1 MRTKQLDL
9 DNRYKIHR
17 RSRNAVASVLTI
29 TALVF
34 AAYSA
39 TVMSSSSFISSSP
52 LQAAQA
58 QEEQLQ
64 QQDQSS
70 SSAVADKATRMS
82 AAVDA
87 TLRYYARGIGAQ
99 YVETDVRPIA
109 GAENINALEDVTIPS
124 VPVGSTAEGGAEN
137 TTGIASMGDYL
148 IATGLIDKSYEL
160 FLETA
165 REMRNVTIE
174 DVNELQTTL
183 LQLHTLIDQRA
194 PYNLAE
200 DVVQN
205 LQGHLQ
211 RTVASTEEFATDGGT
226 TTETTTTD
234 TTDTATI
241 TDGGATGTTDGGA
254 ATPSDTVG
262 DATTSTTASDTTG
275 AETGTTSDTTTTAP
289 SLLLE

>member
-1 MRTKQLDL
+1 MTAKPTDP
-9 DNRYKIHR
+9 DNRSNIHR

-29 TALVF
+29 TAIIF
-34 AAYSA
+34 AAYGA
-39 TVMSSSSFISSSP
+39 TAVSSSSFISSP
-52 LQAAQA
+52 LQAAYA
-58 QEEQLQ
+58 QEEQ
-64 QQDQSS
+64 QDQL
-70 SSAVADKATRMS
+70 AVADKAARMS

-87 TLRYYARGIGAQ
+87 TLRYYARAIGAQ

-124 VPVGSTAEGGAEN
+124 VPIGSTEGGN

-183 LQLHTLIDQRA
+183 LQLHSLIDDRA

-211 RTVASTEEFATDGGT
+211 RTVASTEEFTTAGTATGT
-226 TTETTTTD
+226 TTTPDTTTT
-234 TTDTATI
+234 T
-241 TDGGATGTTDGGA
+241 TTDGGA
-254 ATPSDTVG
+254 ATAAPEGEAATPSDTLG
-262 DATTSTTASDTTG
+262 NATTSPTPSEDTTA
-275 AETGTTSDTTTTAP
+275 AETGTTDDTTTSTIPP
-289 SLLLE
+289 SPLFE

>member
-1 MRTKQLDL
+1 MQSIAEYSLRFNRSPLPPSNMTAIQTDL
-9 DNRYKIHR
+9 DSRSNIHR

-29 TALVF
+29 TVLVF

-39 TVMSSSSFISSSP
+39 TAMSSSSYISSP
-52 LQAAQA
+52 LQAAYA
-58 QEEQLQ
+58 QE
-64 QQDQSS
+64 QQDQ
-70 SSAVADKATRMS
+70 SAVADKATRMS

-87 TLRYYARGIGAQ
+87 TLRYYARAIGAQ

-124 VPVGSTAEGGAEN
+124 VPIGSTEGGN

-183 LQLHTLIDQRA
+183 LQLHTLIDDRA

-211 RTVASTEEFATDGGT
+211 RTVASTEEFTTPGTAPTTTTDTATTDGGT
-226 TTETTTTD
+226 TT
-234 TTDTATI
+234 
-241 TDGGATGTTDGGA
+241 
-254 ATPSDTVG
+254 TPSDTLG
-262 DATTSTTASDTTG
+262 NATTDSASTTPSDTT
-275 AETGTTSDTTTTAP
+275 AETGTTDDTTIAP
-289 SLLLE
+289 SPLLQ

>member
-1 MRTKQLDL
+1 MTAKPTDP
-9 DNRYKIHR
+9 DNRSNIHR

-29 TALVF
+29 TAIIF
-34 AAYSA
+34 AAYGA
-39 TVMSSSSFISSSP
+39 TAVSSSSFISSP
-52 LQAAQA
+52 LQAAYA
-58 QEEQLQ
+58 QEEQ
-64 QQDQSS
+64 QDQL
-70 SSAVADKATRMS
+70 AVADKAARMS

-87 TLRYYARGIGAQ
+87 TLRYYARAIGAQ

-124 VPVGSTAEGGAEN
+124 VPIGSTEGGN

-183 LQLHTLIDQRA
+183 LQLHSLIDDRA

-211 RTVASTEEFATDGGT
+211 RTVASTEEFTSGT
-226 TTETTTTD
+226 TTTGGGGGAADNVDNATATTTD
-234 TTDTATI
+234 SASTS
-241 TDGGATGTTDGGA
+241 
-254 ATPSDTVG
+254 PSN
-262 DATTSTTASDTTG
+262 ATTP
-275 AETGTTSDTTTTAP
+275 AETGTTSDTTTIPPA
-289 SLLLE
+289 LLE

>member
-1 MRTKQLDL
+1 MLADL
-9 DNRYKIHR
+9 HITMPNLHR
-17 RSRNAVASVLTI
+17 PSRNTAAILTI

-34 AAYSA
+34 SAYSV
-39 TVMSSSSFISSSP
+39 TSVSSSLLFVNLLP
-52 LQAAQA
+52 HAYAQD
-58 QEEQLQ
+58 EQQ

-70 SSAVADKATRMS
+70 VTDKATRMS

-99 YVETDVRPIA
+99 YVETDIRPIA
-109 GAENINALEDVTIPS
+109 GAENINALDDVTIPS
-124 VPVGSTAEGGAEN
+124 VPVGSTEGN
-137 TTGIASMGDYL
+137 TTGITSMGDYL

-174 DVNELQTTL
+174 DVNELQTSL
-183 LQLHTLIDQRA
+183 LQLHTLIDDRA

-211 RTVASTEEFATDGGT
+211 RTVASTEEFTSG
-226 TTETTTTD
+226 TTTTD
-234 TTDTATI
+234 GAAADNVDNATATTTDSASTS
-241 TDGGATGTTDGGA
+241 
-254 ATPSDTVG
+254 PSN
-262 DATTSTTASDTTG
+262 ATTP
-275 AETGTTSDTTTTAP
+275 AETGTTSDTTTIPPA
-289 SLLLE
+289 LLE

>member
-1 MRTKQLDL
+1 MATKPTDL
-9 DNRYKIHR
+9 DSRSKIHR

-29 TALVF
+29 TAIIF
-34 AAYSA
+34 AAFGA
-39 TVMSSSSFISSSP
+39 TAMSSSSCISSP
-52 LQAAQA
+52 LQFAYA
-58 QEEQLQ
+58 QEEQ
-64 QQDQSS
+64 QDQ
-70 SSAVADKATRMS
+70 SAVADKATRMS

-87 TLRYYARGIGAQ
+87 TLRYYARAIGAQ

-124 VPVGSTAEGGAEN
+124 VPIGSTEGGN

-174 DVNELQTTL
+174 DVNELQATL
-183 LQLHTLIDQRA
+183 LQLHTLIDERA

-211 RTVASTEEFATDGGT
+211 RTLASTEEFTSGTTTTTTGTATDGA
-226 TTETTTTD
+226 ET
-234 TTDTATI
+234 A
-241 TDGGATGTTDGGA
+241 DGG
-254 ATPSDTVG
+254 ATPSDTLG
-262 DATTSTTASDTTG
+262 NATTSTTLSEDTTA
-275 AETGTTSDTTTTAP
+275 AETGTTDDTTTSTIPP
-289 SLLLE
+289 SPLFE

>member
-1 MRTKQLDL
+1 MTTKQLDL

-17 RSRNAVASVLTI
+17 RSSNAVASVLTI

-39 TVMSSSSFISSSP
+39 TAMSSSSFISSSP
-52 LQAAQA
+52 LQAAYA
-58 QEEQLQ
+58 QEEEQQQQ

-70 SSAVADKATRMS
+70 SSAVANKATRIS

-124 VPVGSTAEGGAEN
+124 VPVGSTAEGGGGN

-174 DVNELQTTL
+174 DVNELQATL
-183 LQLHTLIDQRA
+183 LQLHTLIDERA

-211 RTVASTEEFATDGGT
+211 RTVASTGEFATAGTATGT
-226 TTETTTTD
+226 TTTTTD
-234 TTDTATI
+234 ATTS

-254 ATPSDTVG
+254 ATPSDTAG
-262 DATTSTTASDTTG
+262 DATTSTTPSDTTG
-275 AETGTTSDTTTTAP
+275 AEAGTTSDTTTAP
-289 SLLLE
+289 SPLLE

>member
-1 MRTKQLDL
+1 MLADL
-9 DNRYKIHR
+9 DITMPDLHR
-17 RSRNAVASVLTI
+17 PSRNTATILTI

-34 AAYSA
+34 SAYSV
-39 TVMSSSSFISSSP
+39 TSVSSSLLFINLLP
-52 LQAAQA
+52 HAYAQD
-58 QEEQLQ
+58 EQQ

-70 SSAVADKATRMS
+70 VTDKATRMS

-99 YVETDVRPIA
+99 YVETDIRPIA
-109 GAENINALEDVTIPS
+109 GAENINALDDVTIPS
-124 VPVGSTAEGGAEN
+124 VPVGSTEGN

-174 DVNELQTTL
+174 DVNTLQTSL
-183 LQLHTLIDQRA
+183 LQLHTLIDDRA

-211 RTVASTEEFATDGGT
+211 QTVASTEEFTSGT
-226 TTETTTTD
+226 TTTGGGGGGGAADNVDNATATTTD
-234 TTDTATI
+234 SASTS
-241 TDGGATGTTDGGA
+241 
-254 ATPSDTVG
+254 PSN
-262 DATTSTTASDTTG
+262 ATTP
-275 AETGTTSDTTTTAP
+275 AETGTTSDTTTIP
-289 SLLLE
+289 PPLLE

>member
-1 MRTKQLDL
+1 MTAKPTDL
-9 DNRYKIHR
+9 DTRSKIHR

-34 AAYSA
+34 AAYGA
-39 TVMSSSSFISSSP
+39 TAMLSSSYISSP
-52 LQAAQA
+52 LQAAYA
-58 QEEQLQ
+58 QE
-64 QQDQSS
+64 QQDQ
-70 SSAVADKATRMS
+70 SAVADKATRMS

-124 VPVGSTAEGGAEN
+124 VPIGSTEGGN

-183 LQLHTLIDQRA
+183 LQLHTLIDERA

-211 RTVASTEEFATDGGT
+211 RTVASTEEFTTDGTATGT
-226 TTETTTTD
+226 TTTTTPD
-234 TTDTATI
+234 TTT
-241 TDGGATGTTDGGA
+241 TTDGGA
-254 ATPSDTVG
+254 ATAAPEGEAATPTDTLG
-262 DATTSTTASDTTG
+262 NATTTSPTPSEDTTA
-275 AETGTTSDTTTTAP
+275 AETGTTDDTTTSTIPP
-289 SLLLE
+289 SPLFE

>member
-1 MRTKQLDL
+1 MLADL
-9 DNRYKIHR
+9 HITMPDLHR
-17 RSRNAVASVLTI
+17 PSRNTAAILTI

-34 AAYSA
+34 SAYSV
-39 TVMSSSSFISSSP
+39 TSVSSSLLFVNLLP
-52 LQAAQA
+52 HAYAQD
-58 QEEQLQ
+58 EQQ

-70 SSAVADKATRMS
+70 VTDKATRMS

-99 YVETDVRPIA
+99 YVETDIRPIA
-109 GAENINALEDVTIPS
+109 GAENINALDDVTIPS
-124 VPVGSTAEGGAEN
+124 VPVGSTEGN

-174 DVNELQTTL
+174 DVNELQTSL
-183 LQLHTLIDQRA
+183 LQLHTLIDDRA

-211 RTVASTEEFATDGGT
+211 RTVASTEEFTSG
-226 TTETTTTD
+226 TTTTD
-234 TTDTATI
+234 GAAADNVDNATATTTDSASTS
-241 TDGGATGTTDGGA
+241 
-254 ATPSDTVG
+254 PSN
-262 DATTSTTASDTTG
+262 ATTP
-275 AETGTTSDTTTTAP
+275 AETGTTSDTTTIPPA
-289 SLLLE
+289 LLE

>member
-1 MRTKQLDL
+1 MTSELTNLNPKS
-9 DNRYKIHR
+9 KIHR
-17 RSRNAVASVLTI
+17 RSRNATATILTI

-34 AAYSA
+34 GTYSVMA
-39 TVMSSSSFISSSP
+39 TSSPASYIIP
-52 LQAAQA
+52 LQAAYA
-58 QEEQLQ
+58 QEEQ
-64 QQDQSS
+64 QQDQA
-70 SSAVADKATRMS
+70 AVTDKATRMS

-99 YVETDVRPIA
+99 YVETDIRPIA
-109 GAENINALEDVTIPS
+109 GAENINALDDVTIPS
-124 VPVGSTAEGGAEN
+124 VPIATEGN

-148 IATGLIDKSYEL
+148 IATGLVDKSYEL

-183 LQLHTLIDQRA
+183 LQLHTLIDDRA

-211 RTVASTEEFATDGGT
+211 RTVASTEEFTSG
-226 TTETTTTD
+226 TTTTD
-234 TTDTATI
+234 GATAAADNVDNATATTTDSASTS
-241 TDGGATGTTDGGA
+241 
-254 ATPSDTVG
+254 PSN
-262 DATTSTTASDTTG
+262 ATTA
-275 AETGTTSDTTTTAP
+275 AETGTTSDTTTIP
-289 SLLLE
+289 PPLLE

>member
-1 MRTKQLDL
+1 MPDL
-9 DNRYKIHR
+9 HR
-17 RSRNAVASVLTI
+17 PSRNTAAILTI

-34 AAYSA
+34 SAYSV
-39 TVMSSSSFISSSP
+39 TSVSSSLLFVNLLP
-52 LQAAQA
+52 HAYAQD
-58 QEEQLQ
+58 EQQ

-70 SSAVADKATRMS
+70 VTDKATRMS

-99 YVETDVRPIA
+99 YVETDIRPIA
-109 GAENINALEDVTIPS
+109 GAENINALDDVTIPS
-124 VPVGSTAEGGAEN
+124 VPVGSTEGN
-137 TTGIASMGDYL
+137 TTGITSMGDYL

-174 DVNELQTTL
+174 DINELQTSL
-183 LQLHTLIDQRA
+183 LQLHTLIDDRA

-211 RTVASTEEFATDGGT
+211 RTVASTEEFTSG
-226 TTETTTTD
+226 TTTTD
-234 TTDTATI
+234 GAAADNVDNATTTTTTDSASTS
-241 TDGGATGTTDGGA
+241 
-254 ATPSDTVG
+254 PSN
-262 DATTSTTASDTTG
+262 ATTP
-275 AETGTTSDTTTTAP
+275 AETGTTSDTTTIPPA
-289 SLLLE
+289 LLE